1 MTDAPGANAYP
12 ITATTFVLM
21 HKQPSSP
28 QSAAVAVDF
37 MRWSLENGQPQAES
51 LNYVSLPVA
60 LVQQIEAYWAANFS
74 GFNAALSENRN

>member
-1 MTDAPGANAYP
+1 
-12 ITATTFVLM
+12 M

-28 QSAAVAVDF
+28 QSAALAVDF
-37 MRWSLENGQPQAES
+37 MRWALENGQRQAES